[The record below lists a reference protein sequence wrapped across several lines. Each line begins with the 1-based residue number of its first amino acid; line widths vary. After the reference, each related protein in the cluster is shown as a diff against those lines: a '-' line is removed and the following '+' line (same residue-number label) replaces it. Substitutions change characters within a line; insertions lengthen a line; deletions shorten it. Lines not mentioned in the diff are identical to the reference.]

1 MGITDSGTLTLKGGP
16 QTYDATMSAHFVC
29 LIPPINNVTTT
40 ESGTWSVNGSTITF
54 TRSGGVV
61 LNMSSATLNGSTLS
75 VSLDAPSYTQGV
87 AGQRVTTEWRK

>member
-1 MGITDSGTLTLKGGP
+1 MTQIHKGLP
-16 QTYDATMSAHFVC
+16 VAQSEDCSEFPC
-29 LIPPINNVTTT
+29 
-40 ESGTWSVNGSTITF
+40 
-54 TRSGGVV
+54 GGVV